1 MWYSSSLFAPVDSE
15 LMVED
20 GDTDA
25 EAEADSTMDTK
36 RKTRD
41 SSYSSFQNSFDS
53 LPAPSALSQLTKN
66 QREPFHPDF
75 PSEIG
80 FPSLTLGW
88 IDILVHGPIL
98 NESSWTMFLTHPC

>member
-1 MWYSSSLFAPVDSE
+1 MPSSRKKTAGVWYSSSLFAPVDSE

-41 SSYSSFQNSFDS
+41 SSYSGFRNSFSS
-53 LPAPSALSQLTKN
+53 LPAPSALSQLT
-66 QREPFHPDF
+66 
-75 PSEIG
+75 
-80 FPSLTLGW
+80 
-88 IDILVHGPIL
+88 
-98 NESSWTMFLTHPC
+98 

>member
-1 MWYSSSLFAPVDSE
+1 MPL
-15 LMVED
+15 
-20 GDTDA
+20 
-25 EAEADSTMDTK
+25 
-36 RKTRD
+36 
-41 SSYSSFQNSFDS
+41 S

-66 QREPFHPDF
+66 QRNLPFHPDF

-98 NESSWTMFLTHPC
+98 N

>member
-41 SSYSSFQNSFDS
+41 SSYSSFRQF
-53 LPAPSALSQLTKN
+53 
-66 QREPFHPDF
+66 
-75 PSEIG
+75 I
-80 FPSLTLGW
+80 
-88 IDILVHGPIL
+88 
-98 NESSWTMFLTHPC
+98 